1 MAQKKIT
8 RKELLKS
15 PDEFLTLSEKVF
27 NFVKERS
34 RQFITAG
41 IVTAILL
48 VLVAGVKYYL
58 DLTSGRALAAY
69 DQAVSGLT
77 PEKGFDP
84 QRAKTAVRELE
95 KVNSSYSRYASGR
108 HALLDLGSLYYKLGQ
123 LDKAQN
129 VYQKFLDSLRPE
141 EKHLKPMLLDSL
153 AYVFEA
159 QGDYAQA
166 EAKWNE
172 VLGLSGRLMKEDA
185 YLGLG
190 RIFLAREMNEKAKQ
204 IYQRFLNDY
213 PNSSSV
219 ALVKAKLAGL
229 DKGKQ
234 PETAE

>member
-15 PDEFLTLSEKVF
+15 PDEFLTFSEKVF
-27 NFVKERS
+27 TFIRGRS

-41 IVTAILL
+41 IVTAIL
-48 VLVAGVKYYL
+48 VIVAVGVNYYL
-58 DLTSGRALAAY
+58 NLTSGRALAAY
-69 DQAVSGLT
+69 DKAVSGLA

-84 QRAKTAVRELE
+84 QRAETAVRDLE
-95 KVNSSYSRYASGR
+95 KINSSYSRYAPGR

-129 VYQKFLDSLRPE
+129 AYQNFLDSLRTE

-153 AYVFEA
+153 AYIFEA
-159 QGDYAQA
+159 QGEYAQA
-166 EAKWNE
+166 EARWNE

-190 RIFLAREMNEKAKQ
+190 RIFLAQKMNEKAKQ
-204 IYQRFLNDY
+204 IYQRFLNNF
-213 PNSSSV
+213 PNSSSA
-219 ALVKAKLAGL
+219 ALVKTKLAGL
-229 DKGKQ
+229 Q
-234 PETAE
+234 PKTAE